1 IKTNANP
8 TVVKLVSTQTN
19 KIPQLINM
27 SQSGMNRSSLNP
39 GLNSTIIKPNL
50 ITSSSTMTNKP
61 SVIIKN
67 NNFVTTN
74 KPNQTFQIIHNNNSV
89 STSMTHGSANFSNFN
104 IPTIKSVN
112 LSDIS
117 RQVSSTV
124 NSIQIQDAKKLNPT
138 DQLDGTNDQISDN
151 QTHLISNIIKN
162 SPTQNLLSPGE
173 QSQWHDVCITKE
185 LTCLV
190 TDYFVNNT
198 SQFLMDQFEKNNFSM
213 GENNLMKRRLE
224 ANTAYKFR
232 VAGINSCGRGPW
244 SEQAAF
250 FTCQPGFP
258 GAPSNIKITKMGQ
271 AAQIFWEPPEDQ
283 ELGSNITEYSVYLQT
298 KAKSNNASPS
308 NTNHDLCF
316 TQIYCGSEP
325 SCVVSAEVLTRAYV
339 DLSAKP
345 AILFRIAAK
354 NEKGYGPATQV
365 RWLQQDYGSN
375 EAASSGHKRSSSQ
388 SGGSIRKKKDSSS

>member
-1 IKTNANP
+1 
-8 TVVKLVSTQTN
+8 
-19 KIPQLINM
+19 M
-27 SQSGMNRSSLNP
+27 SQTGFNRPNINNT
-39 GLNSTIIKPNL
+39 GLNSTIIKPN
-50 ITSSSTMTNKP
+50 IVTSSSLTNKS

-74 KPNQTFQIIHNNNSV
+74 KPNQTIQIIHNNNQIGNS
-89 STSMTHGSANFSNFN
+89 SAAHGITNFSNFN

-124 NSIQIQDAKKLNPT
+124 NSIQIQETKKLNT
-138 DQLDGTNDQISDN
+138 SDQLDGTNDQITGS
-151 QTHLISNIIKN
+151 QTNLISNMIRN
-162 SPTQNLLSPGE
+162 SPAPNLLSPGDHN
-173 QSQWHDVCITKE
+173 QWHDVCITKE

-190 TDYFVNNT
+190 TDYFINNT
-198 SQFLMDQFEKNNFSM
+198 SQFLIDQFEKNNYNM
-213 GENNLMKRRLE
+213 NENNLIKKRLE

-283 ELGSNITEYSVYLQT
+283 EIGSSIIEYSVYLQT
-298 KAKSNNASPS
+298 KAKSSTASPS
-308 NTNHDLCF
+308 NTNNDLCF
-316 TQIYCGSEP
+316 TQIYCGAEP
-325 SCVVSAEVLTRAYV
+325 SCVVSAEVLTKAYV
-339 DLSAKP
+339 DLSSKP

-365 RWLQQDYGSN
+365 RWLQQGN
-375 EAASSGHKRSSSQ
+375 FF
-388 SGGSIRKKKDSSS
+388 